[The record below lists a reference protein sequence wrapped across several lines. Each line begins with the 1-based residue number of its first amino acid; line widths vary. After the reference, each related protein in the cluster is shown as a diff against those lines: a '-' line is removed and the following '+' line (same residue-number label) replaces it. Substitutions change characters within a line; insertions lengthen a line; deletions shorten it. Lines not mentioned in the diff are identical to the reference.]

1 MIALK
6 ISHSAEF
13 VPPQIFFLFAVVSLA
28 ENFHRLSRIRFGESA
43 RHFVLKGN
51 QAHDPVFG
59 DILRDLPLH
68 SGGLRSRSP
77 GIDEHK
83 RARKTGFFH
92 QIQRILKVLF
102 GLRRKA
108 HHNIRGNRTFRNVF
122 FQQFQL
128 AEIIFSR
135 VFPVHQFQDAIR
147 TGLNGQ
153 MHAPADMGR
162 LFHCK
167 NQFLGKILRVIG
179 HKAQAVVPIDRPY
192 FPQKRGKIRS
202 VVQIFAVRID
212 VLPQKR
218 DLFISLRDEFSAFR
232 DDILRFAAA
241 LPPPDVGNDAVS
253 TEIVAAVHN
262 VDPCVRIAVSLFFTA
277 VRLPFAVEHFDYGF
291 FLR

>member
-1 MIALK
+1 
-6 ISHSAEF
+6 
-13 VPPQIFFLFAVVSLA
+13 
-28 ENFHRLSRIRFGESA
+28 
-43 RHFVLKGN
+43 
-51 QAHDPVFG
+51 
-59 DILRDLPLH
+59 
-68 SGGLRSRSP
+68 
-77 GIDEHK
+77 
-83 RARKTGFFH
+83 
-92 QIQRILKVLF
+92 
-102 GLRRKA
+102 
-108 HHNIRGNRTFRNVF
+108 
-122 FQQFQL
+122 
-128 AEIIFSR
+128 
-135 VFPVHQFQDAIR
+135 
-147 TGLNGQ
+147 

-218 DLFISLRDEFSAFR
+218 DLFVSLRDEFSAFR

-241 LPPPDVGNDAVS
+241 PPDVGNDAVS